1 MKWKNVLDNWYN
13 GKNLPSYRKKIKNPY
28 LWKTSHIDKDESS
41 LFEEEFIEDIF
52 LDKDQDFNDFKTYI
66 NKSKNNNVVS
76 FLNLSGDTILVVPIP
91 KKNKNFSNLKNF
103 IDEASNSQQ
112 KQFWKKVV
120 IETRKLLKNNDKV
133 WISTHGF
140 AVPYLHVRIS
150 KSPKYYGNS
159 KLK

>member
-1 MKWKNVLDNWYN
+1 MKWKNVLNNWYN
-13 GKNLPSYRKKIKNPY
+13 GINLPNYSKKIKNPY
-28 LWKTSHIDKDESS
+28 LWKTSYINKDESS
-41 LFEEEFIEDIF
+41 LFKQEFIEDIF
-52 LDKDQDFNDFKTYI
+52 LDKDQNFIDFKTYI

-76 FLNLSGDTILVVPIP
+76 FLNLSGDTMLVIPIP

-120 IETRKLLKNNDKV
+120 IETRKLLKNHDKV

-150 KSPKYYGNS
+150 IIPKYYGNS

>member
-1 MKWKNVLDNWYN
+1 MKWKNVLNNWYN
-13 GKNLPSYRKKIKNPY
+13 GIKLPNYSKKIKNPY
-28 LWKTSHIDKDESS
+28 LWKTSYINKDESS
-41 LFEEEFIEDIF
+41 LFKQEFIEDIF
-52 LDKDQDFNDFKTYI
+52 LDKDQNFNDFKTYI

-76 FLNLSGDTILVVPIP
+76 FLNLSGDTMLVVPIP

-120 IETRKLLKNNDKV
+120 IETRKLLKNHDKV

-140 AVPYLHVRIS
+140 AVPYLHVRIA
-150 KSPKYYGNS
+150 
-159 KLK
+159 